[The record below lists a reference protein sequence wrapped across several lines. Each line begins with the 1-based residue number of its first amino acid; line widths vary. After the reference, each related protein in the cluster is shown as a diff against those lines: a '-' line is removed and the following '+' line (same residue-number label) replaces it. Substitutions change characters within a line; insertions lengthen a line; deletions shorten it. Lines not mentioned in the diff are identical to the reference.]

1 MDILSDITV
10 SGKISIN
17 NQNKTGTIF
26 EVNGG
31 SSDPFHKIAFCEK
44 PYVGSYGFLS
54 TFGVSGGSIN
64 FDHNVRITELTVG
77 NIHTIGMSGY
87 SYQTLLS
94 TVFKRMT
101 EYITIPSNCSLF
113 SSSGVESN
121 MIDGLVRNFTVFEKS
136 VLECSSCSLYTT
148 EIYKRVEIDWE
159 FRRIGNCKK
168 ELLFS
173 VAPSEDV
180 RNITLV
186 WGG

>member
-26 EVNGG
+26 EVTDG
-31 SSDPFHKIAFCEK
+31 SSDPYYEMTFCEK
-44 PYVGSYGFLS
+44 PYFGSYGFLS
-54 TFGVSGGSIN
+54 VFRNNCSSIDFN
-64 FDHNVRITELTVG
+64 HNVRITELIVG
-77 NIHTIGMSGY
+77 DIHVIGMSGS
-87 SYQTLLS
+87 SYKALLC
-94 TVFKRMT
+94 TVYGRET

-113 SSSGVESN
+113 SSSSVY
-121 MIDGLVRNFTVFEKS
+121 MISDWIKDFFVFEKS
-136 VLECSSCSLYTT
+136 VLKCSSCSNYNT

-180 RNITLV
+180 RNIKLI